1 MSNFD
6 NVAKTWDKE
15 GRTLKRVRFVS
26 EQIKNLCTKN
36 GSALDFGAG
45 TGLLGMELGELFTSV
60 DFYDTSKMMVE
71 VIKEKIDGENKF
83 KVVDKIKDRYE
94 TIFNS
99 MVLHHIENHNEI
111 IKTFYKA
118 LNNGGELF
126 IHDLEPEDGSFHT
139 DLDYEGHF
147 GIDKDKLKNI
157 MTASGFSCVTFYES
171 FMIEKNE
178 RIYPTFLIKA
188 VK

>member
-1 MSNFD
+1 MSSFD

-15 GRTLKRVRFVS
+15 ERTLKRVRFVS
-26 EQIKNLCTKN
+26 EQIKGLCTKK

-45 TGLLGMELGELFTSV
+45 TGLLGIELGDLFSSV
-60 DFYDTSKMMVE
+60 DFYDTSKMMME
-71 VIKEKIDGENKF
+71 VIKEKIEGEDKF
-83 KVVDKIKDRYE
+83 KVVDGINGRYE
-94 TIFNS
+94 AILNS

-111 IKTFYKA
+111 AKTFYKA
-118 LNNGGELF
+118 LNDEGELF

-139 DLDYEGHF
+139 GDDYDGHF

-157 MTASGFSCVTFYES
+157 MTAAGFSHVAFYES
-171 FMIEKNE
+171 FVVEKNE
-178 RIYPTFLIKA
+178 RIYPTFLMKA